1 MWWKTKEKLVSN
13 FKTTNNSNKNVKNM
27 FQQHLFWQLQPSNS
41 VKGQA
46 PRRVSVATFGT
57 CQVLLFPDDSS
68 CISSMAVFS
77 SPHLAPLKKVYIKKM
92 PKKNVD
98 RGPPIIPI
106 TNLNCDIL
114 CGVFMIE
121 YRWNCDD
128 VEMVRNIQLWAG
140 LWPQKS
146 RILLGERSMF
156 FL

>member
-1 MWWKTKEKLVSN
+1 
-13 FKTTNNSNKNVKNM
+13 
-27 FQQHLFWQLQPSNS
+27 
-41 VKGQA
+41 
-46 PRRVSVATFGT
+46 
-57 CQVLLFPDDSS
+57 
-68 CISSMAVFS
+68 
-77 SPHLAPLKKVYIKKM
+77 M